1 MPRLAII
8 GLGLIGGSLGLAI
21 KRAQPEG
28 LEIAGFDREHGI
40 GGRARKAGAI
50 DIEARDPASAVEG
63 AAIVVVATP
72 ISQVRT
78 AFEAIEPALGEGTV
92 VTDTASTKGEVIR
105 WAREC
110 LPDGVSFVGGH
121 PMAGKEMS
129 GLGAAEPALFDGQAW
144 AITPTA
150 NTPVRAIQTVESLV
164 RLVGARAVV
173 VDPHEH
179 DTYVAAVSHL
189 PLVAASA
196 MFALLSGSQ
205 AWPDL
210 AALAGPGLR
219 DTTRLAST
227 DPDLSHD
234 ISLTNRENIAHWLDR
249 FIDELRRWRT
259 LVADETRAE
268 ELAKALFEVQ
278 AKRNAF
284 LESPPKHPEPES
296 ENQTL
301 TSGEQML
308 SFMMGEYVV
317 RRTKEMSE
325 LLEGKAEDGRES
337 HR

>member
-8 GLGLIGGSLGLAI
+8 GLGLIGGSLGFAI
-21 KRAQPEG
+21 KRAQPAG
-28 LEIAGFDREHGI
+28 LEVVGFDRERGI
-40 GGRARKAGAI
+40 GGRARKSGAI
-50 DIEARDPASAVEG
+50 DIDARDPASAVEG
-63 AAIVVVATP
+63 AAISVIATP

-78 AFEAIEPALGEGTV
+78 AFEAIAPALGEGAV
-92 VTDTASTKGEVIR
+92 VTDTASTKGDVIR

-121 PMAGKEMS
+121 PMAGKETS
-129 GLGAAEPALFDGQAW
+129 GLAAAEASLFEAKPW
-144 AITPTA
+144 VITPSPD
-150 NTPVRAIQTVESLV
+150 TPIRAIQTVESLV
-164 RLVGARAVV
+164 RLVGARPVV
-173 VDPHEH
+173 VDPLEH

-189 PLVAASA
+189 PLVVASA

-210 AALAGPGLR
+210 AALAGPGFR

-234 ISLTNRENIAHWLDR
+234 IALTNRENIIHWLDR
-249 FIDELRRWRT
+249 LIDELRRWR
-259 LVADETRAE
+259 LLIADESRAE
-268 ELAKALFEVQ
+268 DLAKVLFEAQ
-278 AKRNAF
+278 AKRDAF
-284 LESPPKHPEPES
+284 LESPPKHPEPDS

-325 LLEGKAEDGRES
+325 LMEGKADEGRE
-337 HR
+337 RRR